1 MVLSTVYFTIF
12 ETRIE
17 IIGYRTIFRDKR
29 FGRFWKTKVNYEE
42 KYKECYLFRL
52 LLQKTYKKHIFFAS
66 DDFKIGNFWIINQI
80 LTRSFWRVKLL
91 QKLVTFGV
99 TKTASDTPK
108 KGGVVTNTTQI
119 LIENLVTP

>member
-52 LLQKTYKKHIFFAS
+52 LLQKTYKKVFFNSS
-66 DDFKIGNFWIINQI
+66 DDFEIDNIWIINQI
-80 LTRSFWRVKLL
+80 LTRSFSKGKL
-91 QKLVTFGV
+91 
-99 TKTASDTPK
+99 PK
-108 KGGVVTNTTQI
+108 KKVTN
-119 LIENLVTP
+119 